1 MYKNNKR
8 DWISGTRGTKVNL
21 LKRKTLIKVLLTNIV
36 IVLLFIIIFVVV
48 IKMQNKVYSKIVNEK
63 INDIINNVMEKYP
76 EVKEEDILKIIN
88 NRDDSSENILEK
100 YGYDDELSYIK
111 ELRENINKNLIN
123 TAVLIGIFGIA
134 SLSIF
139 MRYVLIQEKELKEIN
154 EYIKEVNNKNY
165 SLKIEDN
172 KDGELSR
179 LRNELYKTTVILRE
193 AAENSEEEKEK
204 LSIAIADIS
213 HQLKTPLSSIR
224 IMLDNIS
231 DNPDMPQEIRED
243 FIQDISKQVEHMSSL
258 VISLLK
264 TAKFDAGTIK
274 MENEEIDAKKLI
286 DSVINNLA
294 ILIEIKEI
302 EVITKIDEKAIFIA
316 DYKWQQE
323 ALTNILKNA
332 IEHSQPKSN
341 IYIIVENTSI
351 FLKIKIKDEG
361 QGIEQK
367 DLKHIF
373 ERFYKAKNC
382 NEDSI
387 GIGLSLAKTI
397 IEQNNGY
404 IKATSEVGKGTSF
417 LSPYRYVIGG
427 DEESRTPVQY
437 SIHKNFYECS
447 LL

>member
-48 IKMQNKVYSKIVNEK
+48 VKMQNKVYSKIVNEK

-213 HQLKTPLSSIR
+213 HQLKTPLTSIR

-264 TAKFDAGTIK
+264 IAKFDAGTIK

-351 FLKIKIKDEG
+351 FLEIKIKDEG

-404 IKATSEVGKGTSF
+404 IKATSEVGKGTLF
-417 LSPYRYVIGG
+417 EIKYI
-427 DEESRTPVQY
+427 
-437 SIHKNFYECS
+437 K
-447 LL
+447 

>member
-1 MYKNNKR
+1 M
-8 DWISGTRGTKVNL
+8 NL

-213 HQLKTPLSSIR
+213 HQLKTPLTSIR

-231 DNPDMPQEIRED
+231 DNPDTPQEIRED

-404 IKATSEVGKGTSF
+404 IKATSEVGKGTLF
-417 LSPYRYVIGG
+417 EIKYI
-427 DEESRTPVQY
+427 
-437 SIHKNFYECS
+437 K
-447 LL
+447 

>member
-1 MYKNNKR
+1 M
-8 DWISGTRGTKVNL
+8 NL

-36 IVLLFIIIFVVV
+36 IVLLFIIIFLVV

-213 HQLKTPLSSIR
+213 HQLKTPLTSIR

-264 TAKFDAGTIK
+264 IAKFDAGTIK

-373 ERFYKAKNC
+373 ERFYRAKNC

-404 IKATSEVGKGTSF
+404 IKATSEVGKGTLF
-417 LSPYRYVIGG
+417 EIKYI
-427 DEESRTPVQY
+427 
-437 SIHKNFYECS
+437 K
-447 LL
+447 

>member
-1 MYKNNKR
+1 M
-8 DWISGTRGTKVNL
+8 NL

-154 EYIKEVNNKNY
+154 EYIKEVNNKNN

-213 HQLKTPLSSIR
+213 HQLKTPLTSIR

-264 TAKFDAGTIK
+264 IAKFDAGTIK

-404 IKATSEVGKGTSF
+404 IKATSEVGKGTLF
-417 LSPYRYVIGG
+417 EIKYI
-427 DEESRTPVQY
+427 
-437 SIHKNFYECS
+437 K
-447 LL
+447 

>member
-213 HQLKTPLSSIR
+213 HQLKTPLTSIR

-231 DNPDMPQEIRED
+231 DNPDMPQEIREY

-264 TAKFDAGTIK
+264 IAKFDAGTIK

-373 ERFYKAKNC
+373 ERFYRAKNC

-404 IKATSEVGKGTSF
+404 IKATSEVGKGTLF
-417 LSPYRYVIGG
+417 EIKYI
-427 DEESRTPVQY
+427 
-437 SIHKNFYECS
+437 K
-447 LL
+447 

>member
-1 MYKNNKR
+1 M
-8 DWISGTRGTKVNL
+8 NL

-193 AAENSEEEKEK
+193 AAENSEEKKEK

-213 HQLKTPLSSIR
+213 HQLKTPLTSIR

-404 IKATSEVGKGTSF
+404 IKATSEVGKGTLF
-417 LSPYRYVIGG
+417 EIKYI
-427 DEESRTPVQY
+427 
-437 SIHKNFYECS
+437 K
-447 LL
+447 

>member
-1 MYKNNKR
+1 M
-8 DWISGTRGTKVNL
+8 NL

-76 EVKEEDILKIIN
+76 EVREEDILKIIN

-213 HQLKTPLSSIR
+213 HQLKTPLTSIR

-264 TAKFDAGTIK
+264 IAKFDAGTIK

-351 FLKIKIKDEG
+351 FLEIKIKDEG

-373 ERFYKAKNC
+373 ERFYRAKNC

-404 IKATSEVGKGTSF
+404 IKATSEVGKGTLF
-417 LSPYRYVIGG
+417 EIKYI
-427 DEESRTPVQY
+427 
-437 SIHKNFYECS
+437 K
-447 LL
+447 

>member
-1 MYKNNKR
+1 M
-8 DWISGTRGTKVNL
+8 NL

-213 HQLKTPLSSIR
+213 HQLKTPLTSIR
-224 IMLDNIS
+224 IMLENIS

-351 FLKIKIKDEG
+351 FLKIKIKDER
-361 QGIEQK
+361 QGIAQK

-387 GIGLSLAKTI
+387 CIGLSLAKTI

-404 IKATSEVGKGTSF
+404 IKATSEVGKGTLF
-417 LSPYRYVIGG
+417 EIKYI
-427 DEESRTPVQY
+427 
-437 SIHKNFYECS
+437 K
-447 LL
+447 

>member
-1 MYKNNKR
+1 MYKNNKS

-213 HQLKTPLSSIR
+213 HQLKTPLTSIR

-404 IKATSEVGKGTSF
+404 IKATSEVGKGTLF
-417 LSPYRYVIGG
+417 EIKYI
-427 DEESRTPVQY
+427 
-437 SIHKNFYECS
+437 K
-447 LL
+447 

>member
-204 LSIAIADIS
+204 LGIAIADIS
-213 HQLKTPLSSIR
+213 HQLKTPLTSIR

-231 DNPDMPQEIRED
+231 DNPDMLQEIRED

-264 TAKFDAGTIK
+264 IAKFDAGTIK

-361 QGIEQK
+361 QGIAQK

-404 IKATSEVGKGTSF
+404 IKATSKVGKGTLF
-417 LSPYRYVIGG
+417 EIKYI
-427 DEESRTPVQY
+427 
-437 SIHKNFYECS
+437 K
-447 LL
+447 

>member
-1 MYKNNKR
+1 M
-8 DWISGTRGTKVNL
+8 NL

-179 LRNELYKTTVILRE
+179 LRNELYKTIVILRE

-213 HQLKTPLSSIR
+213 HQLKTPLTSIR

-264 TAKFDAGTIK
+264 IAKFDAGTIK

-373 ERFYKAKNC
+373 ERFYRAKNC

-404 IKATSEVGKGTSF
+404 IKATSEVGKGTLF
-417 LSPYRYVIGG
+417 EIKYI
-427 DEESRTPVQY
+427 
-437 SIHKNFYECS
+437 K
-447 LL
+447 

>member
-1 MYKNNKR
+1 M
-8 DWISGTRGTKVNL
+8 NL

-204 LSIAIADIS
+204 LGIAIADIS
-213 HQLKTPLSSIR
+213 HQLKTPLTSIR

-231 DNPDMPQEIRED
+231 DNPDMLQEIRED

-264 TAKFDAGTIK
+264 IAKFDAGTIK

-361 QGIEQK
+361 QGIAQK

-373 ERFYKAKNC
+373 ERFYKEKNC

-404 IKATSEVGKGTSF
+404 IKATSEVGKGTLF
-417 LSPYRYVIGG
+417 EIKYI
-427 DEESRTPVQY
+427 
-437 SIHKNFYECS
+437 K
-447 LL
+447 

>member
-204 LSIAIADIS
+204 LGIAIADIS
-213 HQLKTPLSSIR
+213 HQLKTPLTSIR

-231 DNPDMPQEIRED
+231 DNPDMLQEIRED

-264 TAKFDAGTIK
+264 IAKFDAGTIK

-316 DYKWQQE
+316 DNKWQQE

-361 QGIEQK
+361 QGIAQK

-404 IKATSEVGKGTSF
+404 IKATSEVGKGTLF
-417 LSPYRYVIGG
+417 EIKYI
-427 DEESRTPVQY
+427 
-437 SIHKNFYECS
+437 K
-447 LL
+447 

>member
-21 LKRKTLIKVLLTNIV
+21 LKRKTLIKVVLTNIV

-48 IKMQNKVYSKIVNEK
+48 IKMQNKVYLKIVNEK

-213 HQLKTPLSSIR
+213 HQLKTPLTSIR

-264 TAKFDAGTIK
+264 IAKFDAGTIK

-387 GIGLSLAKTI
+387 GIGLSLAKTV

-404 IKATSEVGKGTSF
+404 IKATSEVGKGTLF
-417 LSPYRYVIGG
+417 EIKYI
-427 DEESRTPVQY
+427 
-437 SIHKNFYECS
+437 K
-447 LL
+447 

>member
-213 HQLKTPLSSIR
+213 HQLKMPLTSIR

-264 TAKFDAGTIK
+264 IAKFDAGTIK

-373 ERFYKAKNC
+373 ERFYRAKNC

-387 GIGLSLAKTI
+387 GI
-397 IEQNNGY
+397 
-404 IKATSEVGKGTSF
+404 
-417 LSPYRYVIGG
+417 
-427 DEESRTPVQY
+427 
-437 SIHKNFYECS
+437 
-447 LL
+447 

>member
-88 NRDDSSENILEK
+88 NRNDSSENILEK

-139 MRYVLIQEKELKEIN
+139 MRYVLIKEKELKEIN

-213 HQLKTPLSSIR
+213 HQLKTPLTSIR

-264 TAKFDAGTIK
+264 IAKFDAGAIK

-373 ERFYKAKNC
+373 ERFYRAKNC

-404 IKATSEVGKGTSF
+404 IKATSEVGKGTLF
-417 LSPYRYVIGG
+417 EIKYI
-427 DEESRTPVQY
+427 
-437 SIHKNFYECS
+437 K
-447 LL
+447 

>member
-1 MYKNNKR
+1 M
-8 DWISGTRGTKVNL
+8 NL

-165 SLKIEDN
+165 SLKIGDN

-213 HQLKTPLSSIR
+213 HQLKTPLTSIR

-373 ERFYKAKNC
+373 ERFYRAKNC

-404 IKATSEVGKGTSF
+404 IKATSEVGKGTLF
-417 LSPYRYVIGG
+417 EIKYI
-427 DEESRTPVQY
+427 
-437 SIHKNFYECS
+437 K
-447 LL
+447 

>member
-1 MYKNNKR
+1 M
-8 DWISGTRGTKVNL
+8 NL

-179 LRNELYKTTVILRE
+179 LRNELYKITVILRE

-213 HQLKTPLSSIR
+213 HQLKMPLTSIR

-264 TAKFDAGTIK
+264 IAKFDAGAIK

-373 ERFYKAKNC
+373 ERFYRAKNC

-404 IKATSEVGKGTSF
+404 IKATSEVGKGTLF
-417 LSPYRYVIGG
+417 EIKYI
-427 DEESRTPVQY
+427 
-437 SIHKNFYECS
+437 K
-447 LL
+447 

>member
-1 MYKNNKR
+1 M
-8 DWISGTRGTKVNL
+8 NL

-154 EYIKEVNNKNY
+154 EYIKEVN
-165 SLKIEDN
+165 

-213 HQLKTPLSSIR
+213 HQLKTPLTSIR

-404 IKATSEVGKGTSF
+404 IKATSEVGKGTLF
-417 LSPYRYVIGG
+417 EIKYI
-427 DEESRTPVQY
+427 
-437 SIHKNFYECS
+437 K
-447 LL
+447 

>member
-1 MYKNNKR
+1 M
-8 DWISGTRGTKVNL
+8 NL

-213 HQLKTPLSSIR
+213 HQLKTPLTSIR

-231 DNPDMPQEIRED
+231 NNPDMPQEIRED

-264 TAKFDAGTIK
+264 IAKFDAGTIK

-361 QGIEQK
+361 QGIKQK

-373 ERFYKAKNC
+373 ERFYRAKNC

-404 IKATSEVGKGTSF
+404 IKATSEVGKGTLF
-417 LSPYRYVIGG
+417 EIKYI
-427 DEESRTPVQY
+427 
-437 SIHKNFYECS
+437 K
-447 LL
+447 

>member
-1 MYKNNKR
+1 M
-8 DWISGTRGTKVNL
+8 NL

-213 HQLKTPLSSIR
+213 HQLKTPLTSIR

-264 TAKFDAGTIK
+264 IAKFDAGTIK

-302 EVITKIDEKAIFIA
+302 EVITKIDEKAMFIA

-341 IYIIVENTSI
+341 VYIIVENTSV

-404 IKATSEVGKGTSF
+404 IKATSEVGNSI
-417 LSPYRYVIGG
+417 LIIVVIGSMV
-427 DEESRTPVQY
+427 EPTPL
-437 SIHKNFYECS
+437 SHIIDLN
-447 LL
+447 

>member
-1 MYKNNKR
+1 M
-8 DWISGTRGTKVNL
+8 NL

-213 HQLKTPLSSIR
+213 HQLKTPLTSIR

-274 MENEEIDAKKLI
+274 MENEETDAKKLI

-404 IKATSEVGKGTSF
+404 IKATSEVGKGTLF
-417 LSPYRYVIGG
+417 EIKYI
-427 DEESRTPVQY
+427 
-437 SIHKNFYECS
+437 K
-447 LL
+447 

>member
-172 KDGELSR
+172 TDGELSR

-213 HQLKTPLSSIR
+213 HQLKTPLTSIR

-264 TAKFDAGTIK
+264 IAKFDAGTIK

-404 IKATSEVGKGTSF
+404 IKATSEVGKGTLF
-417 LSPYRYVIGG
+417 EIKYI
-427 DEESRTPVQY
+427 
-437 SIHKNFYECS
+437 K
-447 LL
+447 

>member
-1 MYKNNKR
+1 M
-8 DWISGTRGTKVNL
+8 NL

-213 HQLKTPLSSIR
+213 HQLKTPLTSIR

-231 DNPDMPQEIRED
+231 NNPDMPQEIRED

-264 TAKFDAGTIK
+264 IAKFDAGTIK

-373 ERFYKAKNC
+373 ERFYRAKNC

-404 IKATSEVGKGTSF
+404 IKATSEVGKGTLF
-417 LSPYRYVIGG
+417 EIKYI
-427 DEESRTPVQY
+427 
-437 SIHKNFYECS
+437 K
-447 LL
+447 

>member
-1 MYKNNKR
+1 M
-8 DWISGTRGTKVNL
+8 NL

-213 HQLKTPLSSIR
+213 HQLKTPLTSIR

-231 DNPDMPQEIRED
+231 DNPDMPQEIREG

-264 TAKFDAGTIK
+264 IAKFDAGTIK

-373 ERFYKAKNC
+373 ERFYRAKNC

-404 IKATSEVGKGTSF
+404 IKATSEVGKGTLF
-417 LSPYRYVIGG
+417 EIKYI
-427 DEESRTPVQY
+427 
-437 SIHKNFYECS
+437 K
-447 LL
+447 

>member
-193 AAENSEEEKEK
+193 AAKNSEEEKEK

-213 HQLKTPLSSIR
+213 HQLKTPLTSIR

-404 IKATSEVGKGTSF
+404 IKATSEVGKGTLF
-417 LSPYRYVIGG
+417 EIKYI
-427 DEESRTPVQY
+427 
-437 SIHKNFYECS
+437 K
-447 LL
+447 

>member
-1 MYKNNKR
+1 M
-8 DWISGTRGTKVNL
+8 NL

-213 HQLKTPLSSIR
+213 HQLKAPLTSIR

-264 TAKFDAGTIK
+264 IAKFDAGTIK

-373 ERFYKAKNC
+373 ERFYRAKNC

-404 IKATSEVGKGTSF
+404 IKATSEVGKGTLF
-417 LSPYRYVIGG
+417 EIKYI
-427 DEESRTPVQY
+427 
-437 SIHKNFYECS
+437 K
-447 LL
+447 

>member
-1 MYKNNKR
+1 M
-8 DWISGTRGTKVNL
+8 NL

-213 HQLKTPLSSIR
+213 HQLKTPLTSIR

-264 TAKFDAGTIK
+264 IAKFDAGTIK

-341 IYIIVENTSI
+341 IYIIIENTSI
-351 FLKIKIKDEG
+351 FLEIKIKDEG

-404 IKATSEVGKGTSF
+404 IKATSEVGKGTLF
-417 LSPYRYVIGG
+417 EIKYI
-427 DEESRTPVQY
+427 
-437 SIHKNFYECS
+437 K
-447 LL
+447 

>member
-213 HQLKTPLSSIR
+213 HQLKTPLTSIR

-387 GIGLSLAKTI
+387 GIGLSLTKTI

-404 IKATSEVGKGTSF
+404 IKATSEVGKGTLF
-417 LSPYRYVIGG
+417 EIKYI
-427 DEESRTPVQY
+427 
-437 SIHKNFYECS
+437 K
-447 LL
+447 

>member
-1 MYKNNKR
+1 M
-8 DWISGTRGTKVNL
+8 NL
-21 LKRKTLIKVLLTNIV
+21 LKRKAFIKIILINIT
-36 IVLLFIIIFVVV
+36 IALIFTTIFV
-48 IKMQNKVYSKIVNEK
+48 INTEIQNKRYSKIVNKK
-63 INDIINNVMEKYP
+63 INNIVNNVVKNYP

-88 NRDDSSENILEK
+88 NPDNSNENILEK
-100 YGYDDELSYIK
+100 YGYENELSYIK
-111 ELRENINKNLIN
+111 ELRESINKNLIR
-123 TAVLIGIFGIA
+123 TAVLIGIFEIV
-134 SLSIF
+134 SLSILIGNIL
-139 MRYVLIQEKELKEIN
+139 VLEKKLKEIN

-172 KDGELSR
+172 KEGELSR
-179 LRNELYKTTVILRE
+179 LRNELYKTTVILKE

-213 HQLKTPLSSIR
+213 HQLKTPLTSIR

-231 DNPDMPQEIRED
+231 DNPNMPQEIRTD

-264 TAKFDAGTIK
+264 IAKFDAGTIK
-274 MENEEIDAKKLI
+274 MENEEIDVKELI
-286 DSVINNLA
+286 DSVIRNLA

-302 EVITKIDEKAIFIA
+302 EIITEVEEKSIFIA

-332 IEHSQPKSN
+332 IEHSQSRSR
-341 IYIIVENTSI
+341 IYIIVENTSV

-361 QGIEQK
+361 CGIK
-367 DLKHIF
+367 PNDLKHIF
-373 ERFYKAKNC
+373 ERFYKTSNSDG
-382 NEDSI
+382 DSI

-404 IKATSEVGKGTSF
+404 IKATSEVGKGTTF
-417 LSPYRYVIGG
+417 EIKYI
-427 DEESRTPVQY
+427 
-437 SIHKNFYECS
+437 K
-447 LL
+447 

>member
-1 MYKNNKR
+1 M
-8 DWISGTRGTKVNL
+8 NL

-213 HQLKTPLSSIR
+213 HQLKTPLTSIR

-231 DNPDMPQEIRED
+231 DNPDMLQEIIED

-264 TAKFDAGTIK
+264 IAKFDAGTIK

-404 IKATSEVGKGTSF
+404 IKATSEVGKGTLF
-417 LSPYRYVIGG
+417 EIKYI
-427 DEESRTPVQY
+427 
-437 SIHKNFYECS
+437 K
-447 LL
+447 

>member
-1 MYKNNKR
+1 M
-8 DWISGTRGTKVNL
+8 NL

-48 IKMQNKVYSKIVNEK
+48 IKMQNKVYSKIVNKK

-213 HQLKTPLSSIR
+213 HQLKTPLTSIR

-373 ERFYKAKNC
+373 ERFYRAKNC

-404 IKATSEVGKGTSF
+404 IKATSEVGKGTLF
-417 LSPYRYVIGG
+417 EIKYI
-427 DEESRTPVQY
+427 
-437 SIHKNFYECS
+437 K
-447 LL
+447 

>member
-21 LKRKTLIKVLLTNIV
+21 LKRKTLIKVVLTNIV

-213 HQLKTPLSSIR
+213 HQLKTPLTSIR

-264 TAKFDAGTIK
+264 IAKFDAGTIK

-302 EVITKIDEKAIFIA
+302 EVITKIDEKAMFIA

-361 QGIEQK
+361 QGIAQK

-373 ERFYKAKNC
+373 ERFYRAKNC

-404 IKATSEVGKGTSF
+404 IKATSEVGKGTLF
-417 LSPYRYVIGG
+417 EIKYI
-427 DEESRTPVQY
+427 
-437 SIHKNFYECS
+437 K
-447 LL
+447 

>member
-213 HQLKTPLSSIR
+213 HQLKTPLTSIR

-231 DNPDMPQEIRED
+231 DNPDMLQEIIED

-264 TAKFDAGTIK
+264 IAKFDAGTIK

-404 IKATSEVGKGTSF
+404 IKATSEVGKGTLF
-417 LSPYRYVIGG
+417 EIKYI
-427 DEESRTPVQY
+427 
-437 SIHKNFYECS
+437 K
-447 LL
+447 

>member
-213 HQLKTPLSSIR
+213 HQLKTPLTSIR

-231 DNPDMPQEIRED
+231 DNPDTPQEIRED

-264 TAKFDAGTIK
+264 IAKFDAGTIK

-373 ERFYKAKNC
+373 ERFYRAKNC

-404 IKATSEVGKGTSF
+404 IKATSEVGKGTLF
-417 LSPYRYVIGG
+417 EIKYI
-427 DEESRTPVQY
+427 
-437 SIHKNFYECS
+437 K
-447 LL
+447 

>member
-204 LSIAIADIS
+204 LGIAIADIS
-213 HQLKTPLSSIR
+213 HQLKTPLTSIR

-231 DNPDMPQEIRED
+231 DNPDMLQEIRED

-264 TAKFDAGTIK
+264 IAKFDAGTIK

-361 QGIEQK
+361 QGIAQK

-397 IEQNNGY
+397 IEQNNRY
-404 IKATSEVGKGTSF
+404 IKATSEVGKGTLF
-417 LSPYRYVIGG
+417 EIKYI
-427 DEESRTPVQY
+427 
-437 SIHKNFYECS
+437 K
-447 LL
+447 

>member
-1 MYKNNKR
+1 M
-8 DWISGTRGTKVNL
+8 NL

-213 HQLKTPLSSIR
+213 HQLKTPLTSIR

-264 TAKFDAGTIK
+264 IAKFDAGTIK

-351 FLKIKIKDEG
+351 FLEIKIKDEG
-361 QGIEQK
+361 QGIEQR
-367 DLKHIF
+367 I
-373 ERFYKAKNC
+373 
-382 NEDSI
+382 
-387 GIGLSLAKTI
+387 
-397 IEQNNGY
+397 
-404 IKATSEVGKGTSF
+404 
-417 LSPYRYVIGG
+417 
-427 DEESRTPVQY
+427 
-437 SIHKNFYECS
+437 
-447 LL
+447 

>member
-1 MYKNNKR
+1 M
-8 DWISGTRGTKVNL
+8 NL

-36 IVLLFIIIFVVV
+36 IVLLFIIMFVVV

-213 HQLKTPLSSIR
+213 HQLKTPLTSIR

-264 TAKFDAGTIK
+264 IAKFDAGTIK

-286 DSVINNLA
+286 DSVINNLV

-373 ERFYKAKNC
+373 ERFYRAKNC

-404 IKATSEVGKGTSF
+404 IKATSEVGKGTLF
-417 LSPYRYVIGG
+417 EIKYI
-427 DEESRTPVQY
+427 
-437 SIHKNFYECS
+437 K
-447 LL
+447 

>member
-179 LRNELYKTTVILRE
+179 LRNELYKTTVILGE

-213 HQLKTPLSSIR
+213 HQLKTPLTSIR

-264 TAKFDAGTIK
+264 IAKFDAGTIK

-373 ERFYKAKNC
+373 ERFYRAKNC

-404 IKATSEVGKGTSF
+404 IKATSEVGKGTLF
-417 LSPYRYVIGG
+417 EIKYI
-427 DEESRTPVQY
+427 
-437 SIHKNFYECS
+437 K
-447 LL
+447 

>member
-179 LRNELYKTTVILRE
+179 LRNELYKTTVILRK

-213 HQLKTPLSSIR
+213 HQLKTPLTSIR

-264 TAKFDAGTIK
+264 IAKFDAGTIK

-373 ERFYKAKNC
+373 ERFYRAKNC

-404 IKATSEVGKGTSF
+404 IKATSEVGKGTLF
-417 LSPYRYVIGG
+417 EIKYI
-427 DEESRTPVQY
+427 
-437 SIHKNFYECS
+437 K
-447 LL
+447 